1 MYTPL
6 TRRPEGIAGER
17 PAPERG
23 KEHLARID
31 LLKEKV
37 EAALRVLNEHPDGP
51 DTLGL
56 FLAPE
61 WFFTG
66 KEGDKPYTLA
76 QVHEV
81 IAKLEA
87 FSKAHP
93 DLVLVPGSIR
103 WARPEP
109 EPPPWTREKGRKS
122 GGSAPPSPE
131 PTQALFNSAVVVQG
145 GKMKFMYHK
154 QHEGSDVGGA
164 PVGTKQVF
172 VNEVEGTWAFAQ
184 WASRDPRVLVPKEGA
199 EPSTAGRSGL
209 RRTGAP
215 SNFFTIEGIDF
226 AVDIC
231 ADFGRGTALRAYLDS
246 QKGEGVDVHLV
257 MAAGFGGDLSPST
270 TVARVG
276 GLHPARRGRLPAAVP
291 REAREGREGEEAR
304 GDARGGGQEAQQELG
319 DGRVRGAN
327 TEALRRRA
335 EGPSDLRG
343 RSRAATSAAQVAG
356 SARDGLSARAG
367 SAEVRSESPV

>member
-276 GLHPARRGRLPAAVP
+276 GYTLLAEGGSLQQYPEKRAKVGKVKKREGTLEEAARRHSKSSATVEYEEQTRKRFVDEPKDLVIFEDVLVLPP
-291 REAREGREGEEAR
+291 R
-304 GDARGGGQEAQQELG
+304 
-319 DGRVRGAN
+319 
-327 TEALRRRA
+327 
-335 EGPSDLRG
+335 PPK
-343 RSRAATSAAQVAG
+343 
-356 SARDGLSARAG
+356 
-367 SAEVRSESPV
+367 SPAPPGTA